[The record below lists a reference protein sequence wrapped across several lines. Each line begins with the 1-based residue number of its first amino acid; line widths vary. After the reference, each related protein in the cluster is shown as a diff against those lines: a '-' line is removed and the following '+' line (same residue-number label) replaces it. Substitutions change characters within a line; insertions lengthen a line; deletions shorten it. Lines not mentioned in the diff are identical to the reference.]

1 MKMTVK
7 IYGESPAI
15 QASLR
20 TAALIAATDVT
31 TLIMGD
37 TGTGKELF
45 ARYIVQKSPRK
56 HKTFTTIN
64 CAALPDHLVEST
76 LFGHKK
82 GAFADA
88 VENHRGYIPQAQ
100 GGTLFLDEV
109 AELPLN
115 VQSKLLRFLETGE
128 CQRVGYTESRQY
140 NVRIIAASNKN
151 LLDEVNAGRFRQ
163 DLFYRL
169 NIVPL
174 ELSPLKDRIGDVELL
189 QKLFLQDLVKEY
201 KLSPPNFTQLAQDY
215 INRYAWPGNVR
226 ELRNFCE
233 RILILFT
240 GKTVDMANLPR
251 EIRNQK
257 RPSSKFLLDLPKQGI
272 QLEQLEMDLYEQAI
286 QSSQGNK
293 SAAARLL
300 GLSRDAF
307 LYRLKKYGLR

>member
-1 MKMTVK
+1 MKTAVN
-7 IYGESPAI
+7 IYGESPVI
-15 QASLR
+15 QESLR
-20 TAALIAATDVT
+20 TAELIAATDVT
-31 TLIMGD
+31 TLIMGE

-45 ARYIVQKSPRK
+45 AKYIVHKSPRK
-56 HKTFTTIN
+56 YKSFTTIN
-64 CAALPDHLVEST
+64 CAALPEKLVESS

-88 VENHRGYIPQAQ
+88 VDNHRGYIAQ
-100 GGTLFLDEV
+100 THGGTLFLDEV
-109 AELPLN
+109 AELPLKT
-115 VQSKLLRFLETGE
+115 QSKLLRFLETGE
-128 CQRVGYTESRQY
+128 CQRVGYNESRQY

-151 LLDEVNAGRFRQ
+151 LLDEVDAGNFRK

-174 ELSPLKDRIGDVELL
+174 ELSPLKERTGDTALL
-189 QKLFLQDLVKEY
+189 LKLFFQDLVKEY
-201 KLSPPNFTQLAQDY
+201 KLTPPDFSKAAQDY
-215 INRYAWPGNVR
+215 INSYSWPGNVR

-233 RILILFT
+233 RMLILFT
-240 GKTVDMANLPR
+240 GKTIDISNLPA

-257 RPSSKFLLDLPKQGI
+257 RPVSKFLFDLPSQGI
-272 QLEQLEMDLYEQAI
+272 QLETLEMDLYEQAI
-286 QSSQGNK
+286 QTSHGNK